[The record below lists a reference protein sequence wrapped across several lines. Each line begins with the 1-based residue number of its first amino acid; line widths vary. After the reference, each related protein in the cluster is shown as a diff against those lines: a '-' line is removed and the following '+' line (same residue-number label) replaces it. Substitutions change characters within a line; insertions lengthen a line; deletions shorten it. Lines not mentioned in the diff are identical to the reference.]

1 MNKINNLSEV
11 KDLAQELR
19 PLNLSN
25 EELSQNL
32 KGQNAV
38 IAALVCWELDNEDL
52 ARNFISMARDGEYY
66 SLISPLLEPS
76 NYKLLISQDVFDYFK
91 LRTSKD
97 ERLIEIATT
106 YIAPSLA
113 SALSLSDRIEII
125 KTLTN
130 KDITA
135 SAKENSFKF
144 DYPIHE
150 TLLKELGVEQIKI
163 MESKLSTLMEYT
175 SEEAPVYTQIKG
187 DELFWVMKSQFV
199 SSLEKTFNSIKYE
212 MTSFLK
218 NTFSSPKTRA
228 IVYASLAIGVA
239 LGLPDEA
246 QAGSH
251 TEQRIDMLVD
261 YLDHIDGVLQNQ
273 VCGNLDQTACQ
284 VKSTVI
290 SKTSTTLHAQ
300 INLGEY
306 IIDIAPNPDPN
317 KQHIIVSSAHKYYSP
332 SISIVKSGAKI
343 PGYSITPEDV
353 SAWTKLIQKHLTN
366 IVYNGSP
373 K

>member
-1 MNKINNLSEV
+1 MNKLNTLSEI

-25 EELSQNL
+25 EELSQQL
-32 KGQNAV
+32 KGQTAV
-38 IAALVCWELDNEDL
+38 IAALVCWELENDEL
-52 ARNFISMARDGEYY
+52 AKNFISMARDGEYY
-66 SLISPLLEPS
+66 SVISQLLEPS
-76 NYKLLISQDVFDYFK
+76 NYRLLISKDVFDYFK

-97 ERLIEIATT
+97 ENLIEIAKS
-106 YIAPSLA
+106 YIAPSL
-113 SALSLSDRIEII
+113 SSLPVSDRVKII

-135 SAKENSFKF
+135 TAKENIFKF
-144 DYPIHE
+144 DYPIHDS
-150 TLLKELGVEQIKI
+150 LLKELGIDKI
-163 MESKLSTLMEYT
+163 EILESKLSTLMDYT
-175 SEEAPVYTQIKG
+175 NEEAPVYLLIKG
-187 DELFWVMKSQFV
+187 DELFWAMKSQFV
-199 SSLEKTFNSIKYE
+199 SSIEKTFNSIKYE

-218 NTFSSPKTRA
+218 NSFSSPKTRA
-228 IVYASLAIGVA
+228 VIYASLAIGVA
-239 LGLPDEA
+239 IGLTDDA
-246 QAGSH
+246 QAGTH

-273 VCGNLDQTACQ
+273 VCGNMEQSVCQ

-332 SISIVKSGAKI
+332 SISIVKSGARI